1 MTPLRRGWHAVV
13 AIFDFS
19 GQKGNRIFIA
29 AARCLE
35 LRCLMWIL
43 FSHLEAT
50 YEILTLSTMA
60 RVKIENFWATRG
72 RELSQIF
79 T

>member
-19 GQKGNRIFIA
+19 VQKGNRIFIA

-43 FSHLEAT
+43 FSWEFNVEAT

-60 RVKIENFWATRG
+60 RVTIENFWART
-72 RELSQIF
+72 F
-79 T
+79 

>member
-19 GQKGNRIFIA
+19 GQKGNIIFIA

-35 LRCLMWIL
+35 LRFLMWIL
-43 FSHLEAT
+43 FSWEFKRDFNP
-50 YEILTLSTMA
+50 LSC
-60 RVKIENFWATRG
+60 VLWRG
-72 RELSQIF
+72 
-79 T
+79 